1 MFESLTFLCVTMT
14 LKDALFQVIYL
25 FSAYL
30 FHFIFLFYFCS
41 FFLMGDSVVFQGV
54 EIVSLG
60 VFFLFGCQQPAMSE

>member
-25 FSAYL
+25 FSL
-30 FHFIFLFYFCS
+30 FNFIFLFYFCS

-60 VFFLFGCQQPAMSE
+60 VFFLFGCQQLAMSE